1 VKTSVQRK
9 RKDIL
14 AAAADSDQE
23 ENNEGEIEMIEQLN
37 SQKYIKQKSPKKRK
51 AQYFYAL

>member
-1 VKTSVQRK
+1 VIDSDQLEFVKTTVQRK

-23 ENNEGEIEMIEQLN
+23 EINEAEAEIIVTGGDQGSSHKFL
-37 SQKYIKQKSPKKRK
+37 K
-51 AQYFYAL
+51 